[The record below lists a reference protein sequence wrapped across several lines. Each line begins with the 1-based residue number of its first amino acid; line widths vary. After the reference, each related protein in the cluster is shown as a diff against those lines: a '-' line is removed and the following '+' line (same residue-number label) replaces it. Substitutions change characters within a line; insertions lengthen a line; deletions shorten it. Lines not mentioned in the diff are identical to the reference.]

1 MKACFG
7 DTSYFLAML
16 VPRDV
21 NHQAA
26 RRWAAQARTAIVTSE
41 YVVLEV
47 GNFLS
52 PTSTRNLFDGF
63 LRVLRAD
70 SRITIVPAS
79 SDLMRR
85 GSELYIAR
93 TDKSWSLTDC
103 ISFEIMRQ
111 HGITDALTA
120 DRHFEQAGFTVLV
133 KPVT

>member
-1 MKACFG
+1 MNACFA

-21 NHQAA
+21 NHRAA
-26 RRWAAQARTAIVTSE
+26 GRWAAEARTAMVTSE

-52 PTSTRNLFDGF
+52 PTSTRILFDGF

-70 SRITIVPAS
+70 PRITIVPAS
-79 SDLMRR
+79 SELIRG

-93 TDKSWSLTDC
+93 PDKSWSLTDC

-111 HGITDALTA
+111 RGLTEALTA
-120 DRHFEQAGFTVLV
+120 DRHFEQAGFTVLL
-133 KPVT
+133 KPAT